1 MKLKRN
7 VNPSPDKYHLPS
19 TFNPDNTTSTFAVH
33 VKGDTTYCFGTG
45 RDSFSKTVL
54 NRSKLGADG
63 ANPGPGQYEQGAALG
78 KDAKAFTL
86 KGKLHYEDPA
96 KWARKHDI
104 PGPGA
109 HSHQLALDKYGI
121 YNQNSEFNNSKA
133 QKWGP
138 VHDRFK
144 YPKLTPQETPGPH
157 YDQAGEVGKG
167 A

>member
-1 MKLKRN
+1 M
-7 VNPSPDKYHLPS
+7 
-19 TFNPDNTTSTFAVH
+19 H

-133 QKWGP
+133 
-138 VHDRFK
+138 
-144 YPKLTPQETPGPH
+144 
-157 YDQAGEVGKG
+157 
-167 A
+167 